1 MRKFN
6 FFLLFV
12 LALMLAFCGYFY
24 FGSTLG
30 ASASA
35 ITADA
40 SSYPEVFSSVRAIVS
55 SGAAPQTFSEP
66 LPESADG
73 LTLIDTTIA
82 LQNRG
87 LFAAEWLDV
96 RVEGVASDI
105 AVYSLTGQGTD
116 VSAQSSAQ
124 INLKII
130 TRAPAGTARAAI
142 ISYYVYGMQRTVEVN
157 F

>member
-12 LALMLAFCGYFY
+12 LILMLAFGAYFY
-24 FGSTLG
+24 LG
-30 ASASA
+30 ASLGASSSA
-35 ITADA
+35 ITAEA
-40 SSYPEVFSSVRAIVS
+40 SAYPEVFSSIRAIVN

-66 LPESADG
+66 LPESAEG
-73 LTLIDTTIA
+73 LTLVDATIT

-87 LFAAEWLDV
+87 LFDAEWLDV
-96 RVEGVASDI
+96 RVQGATGDV

-116 VSAQSSAQ
+116 VSARSSAQ

-130 TRAPAGTARAAI
+130 TLAPAGAARTAI
-142 ISYYVYGMQRTVEVN
+142 ISYYVYGMQRSIEVG

>member
-12 LALMLAFCGYFY
+12 LVLMLAFCGYFY

-30 ASASA
+30 A

-40 SSYPEVFSSVRAIVS
+40 SNYPEVFSSIRAIVS

-66 LPESADG
+66 LPDSADG
-73 LTLIDTTIA
+73 LTLIDATIA

-96 RVEGVASDI
+96 RVEGVAGDI

-116 VSAQSSAQ
+116 VSARSSAQ

-130 TRAPAGTARAAI
+130 TRAPAGTAI